1 MDINKNKEL
10 FLQQLFENNYKVDA
24 FPMKFLKTYLGQQK
38 YVRNKKGYNQR
49 HAWLAQQPQQQP

>member
-38 YVRNKKGYNQR
+38 YVRNKKYPRTSLSIISGII
-49 HAWLAQQPQQQP
+49 